1 MLYQV
6 LHALGWHA
14 QAIPMCHLEALLAG
28 AVLKSPALAAAGHL
42 RLAAL
47 AEALNLHSL
56 ADRAQQQAGEGLHI
70 WFFEMSSL
78 P

>member
-6 LHALGWHA
+6 LQALGWHA
-14 QAIPMCHLEALLAG
+14 QAIPLCHLEALLAG
-28 AVLKSPALAAAGHL
+28 AVLKSPALAAASHL

-56 ADRAQQQAGEGLHI
+56 ADRAQQQAGEGLRI
-70 WFFEMSSL
+70 WLLEMSSL